1 LLKEKM
7 TGLLS
12 LPKEITLDMSV
23 ITLMGRGEIT
33 IENYKTILEF
43 TDTKIRLRTK
53 ESDISIEGERLSL
66 SQVTS
71 ESVQIT
77 GRIIGILLV

>member
-1 LLKEKM
+1 M